1 MGLRP
6 TTAADIQ
13 AFAVLARRRR
23 ELLFETFGG
32 CRLKIGKLEHAKAAY
47 DVAKDAKEVVDQ
59 VKTAATAAGKAAADS
74 VLKKLF
80 DGMDWVQVIPLLG
93 GALHE
98 VQKEV
103 SAFLSSVPCL
113 GSIESGAQALW
124 YFGKAADRAW
134 TSHKVEERSAVIRAG
149 DPRAACLAVVEIIDM
164 ARNENLVKGSI
175 NATHAAAT
183 AGMFFVDGGAI
194 SGPVAGAAK
203 AAANICQSLYLWARD
218 IKEMIKGNEALGN
231 PDDLNA
237 DVFKVSPML
246 GAYLMTESNTSD
258 LLSFMIS
265 DIGLPQWMN
274 KIEMLL
280 PQLNYVQDQAGK
292 LIRSGR
298 LRLDGLA
305 TNFWKYRGLSRWE
318 KFKTKASHLFEG
330 AKIAKDAIGII
341 KG

>member
-1 MGLRP
+1 MGVKS
-6 TTAADIQ
+6 TSSADIA

-23 ELLFETFGG
+23 ELLQETFGG
-32 CRLKIGKLEHAKAAY
+32 CRLKLEKLENAKSAY
-47 DVAKDAKEVVDQ
+47 DVYKDAKEVVDQ
-59 VKTAATAAGKAAADS
+59 VKTAASAAGKAAADS
-74 VLKKLF
+74 LLKKLF
-80 DGMDWVQVIPLLG
+80 DGMDWVTVVPLIG

-113 GSIESGAQALW
+113 GSIESGAKALW
-124 YFGKAADRAW
+124 YFGNAAERAW
-134 TSHKVEERSAVIRAG
+134 TSHKVEQKSAVIRSG

-231 PDDLNA
+231 PDNLNA
-237 DVFKVSPML
+237 DVFKISPVL

-274 KIEMLL
+274 KIEMML
-280 PQLNYVQDQAGK
+280 PQLNYVQDEAGK

-298 LRLDGLA
+298 LRLEGIE
-305 TNFWKYRGLSRWE
+305 TNMWKYRGLSRWE
-318 KFKTKASHLFEG
+318 KFKTKASNLFF
-330 AKIAKDAIGII
+330 AADVASNFI
-341 KG
+341 KS